1 MVAFRSVRRPGA
13 DEGRLTAYDDWAHT
27 EAMGASGFVH
37 YFKGPTLSDGRCM
50 SFCLW
55 DSRAEA
61 RAAAGRPA
69 HTEAAALT
77 HEAYSE
83 YTLEFHRVTRL
94 EGAEGFSFEPY
105 DAVRPDAHGRA
116 GGAAGSRPESR
127 TVLSR
132 PSAIALGT
140 RSVAPGLFVAI
151 AVAAVAR
158 LVTGF
163 LPSIVAEVS
172 VALLLGIVVA
182 SAAGPRLRPFEP
194 GLRFASQRVLRLGI
208 ILLGARLSLA
218 EIAQIGLPATGLIV
232 VTMVISFAIVLLA
245 SRVVRVEGRLAV
257 LIAVGSAVC
266 GNTAI
271 VATAPVIG
279 ARAREVAYAVA
290 TITLFGTLAVFLY
303 PAIGHAI
310 ALPQPQFGLWAGVAV
325 HDTSQVI
332 ATSSTYGSGALDV
345 ATVVKLIRNALMAP
359 LLLVI
364 AAVWAARAEDAV
376 GAEEADGA
384 EGAGDLARRGIRRAF
399 PLFVLGFL
407 ALAAL
412 RTLGVIGLD
421 LATTLDLV
429 ARTLILVALAAVG
442 MSIHLGE
449 LSETSWRPLAIGFA
463 VALVVGLGSLV
474 AIVTLGLG
482 AGIGG

>member
-1 MVAFRSVRRPGA
+1 V
-13 DEGRLTAYDDWAHT
+13 
-27 EAMGASGFVH
+27 
-37 YFKGPTLSDGRCM
+37 
-50 SFCLW
+50 
-55 DSRAEA
+55 
-61 RAAAGRPA
+61 AAA
-69 HTEAAALT
+69 
-77 HEAYSE
+77 
-83 YTLEFHRVTRL
+83 
-94 EGAEGFSFEPY
+94 
-105 DAVRPDAHGRA
+105 
-116 GGAAGSRPESR
+116 
-127 TVLSR
+127 
-132 PSAIALGT
+132 
-140 RSVAPGLFVAI
+140 
-151 AVAAVAR
+151 AR

-172 VALLLGIVVA
+172 VALLVGIVVA
-182 SAAGPRLRPFEP
+182 AVAGPRLRALDP

-218 EIAQIGLPATGLIV
+218 EIARIGLPATGLIV
-232 VTMVISFAIVLLA
+232 VTMAVSFAIVLLA
-245 SRVVRVEGRLAV
+245 ARVVRIDGRLAV

-303 PAIGHAI
+303 PTIGRAIG
-310 ALPQPQFGLWAGVAV
+310 LPQPQFGLWAGVAV

-332 ATSSTYGSGALDV
+332 ATSAAYGSGALDV

-364 AAVWAARAEDAV
+364 ATVWAARAE
-376 GAEEADGA
+376 GADGA
-384 EGAGDLARRGIRRAF
+384 EGAEGADDLARRGIRRAV

-412 RTLGVIGLD
+412 RTLGVIGAD
-421 LATTLDLV
+421 LAGTLDIA

-442 MSIHLGE
+442 MSIHVGE
-449 LSETSWRPLAIGFA
+449 LRETSWRPLAIGFA
-463 VALVVGLGSLV
+463 VALAVGLGSLL

-482 AGIGG
+482 AGIGTG